1 MDINLAMVSAIT
13 ALFAVIFGPL
23 ISIYI
28 TNKQINST
36 VLSANRQA
44 WINCLRNELAELVTI
59 VRHVPPAYAANSITT
74 PEAISKHGELT
85 EKIELVKLLINP
97 NEPDHQELV
106 RLISSAGV
114 QVKDAINQKQGKAPE
129 MEHTAE
135 RIVSQSQIILKREW
149 IRVKQG
155 Q

>member
-1 MDINLAMVSAIT
+1 MSIDSGIVSAIT
-13 ALFAVIFGPL
+13 ALVVVIVSPL
-23 ISIYI
+23 ISIYVAK
-28 TNKQINST
+28 KQINST

-59 VRHVPPAYAANSITT
+59 VRHVPPAYAANSITN

-114 QVKDAINQKQGKAPE
+114 QVKNAINKMQGKAPE
-129 MEHTAE
+129 MEQAAN
-135 RIVSQSQIILKREW
+135 RIVFQSQIILKREW
-149 IRVKQG
+149 IRVKKG
-155 Q
+155 E